1 MLALLLSLIMGFF
14 VPDEK
19 PTPLDKFHAEI
30 DLRYSVGLDEQEC
43 GATFHD
49 SATRHGMMGFTFR
62 LAALYDFTP
71 AITAGKF
78 CFPRHHPLPSHCHA
92 PQLFSVW
99 RCRLCPI
106 VRVGK
111 HPARLGIQ
119 YRRGLPSNASP
130 TLRIEPAT
138 RLRSEPIRLP

>member
-14 VPDEK
+14 IPDEK

-30 DLRYSVGLDEQEC
+30 DLRYSVGLCEQEC

-71 AITAGKF
+71 AITAGVAGAVNLQRYPVHENF
-78 CFPRHHPLPSHCHA
+78 A
-92 PQLFSVW
+92 V
-99 RCRLCPI
+99 
-106 VRVGK
+106 
-111 HPARLGIQ
+111 LG
-119 YRRGLPSNASP
+119 L
-130 TLRIEPAT
+130 
-138 RLRSEPIRLP
+138 IR